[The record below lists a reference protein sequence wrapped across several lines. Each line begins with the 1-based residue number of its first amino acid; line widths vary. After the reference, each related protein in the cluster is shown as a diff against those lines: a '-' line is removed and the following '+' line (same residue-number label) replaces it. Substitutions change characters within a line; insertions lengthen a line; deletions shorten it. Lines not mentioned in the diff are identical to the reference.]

1 MSKDLLVAESA
12 YKSILDTIGSSDP
25 ELGGILGTT
34 EGRTCCEHF
43 ILDEIDRRWFHMY
56 RPNVD
61 YLNACLRRWDEHD
74 IELTAFVHS
83 HASIHPTLSTA
94 DLEFGKAL
102 AKQLDTQ
109 TVYMVLVVM
118 YLDKLQEIKA
128 YRINADGGMEECS
141 LLITPDS

>member
-1 MSKDLLVAESA
+1 MSKDLLVAEST
-12 YKSILDTIGSSDP
+12 YKNILDTIGSSDP
-25 ELGGILGTT
+25 ELGGMLGTT
-34 EGRTCCEHF
+34 KGRACCEHF

-61 YLNACLRRWDEHD
+61 YLNACLRRWDERD

-102 AKQLDTQ
+102 AKQLNTQ
-109 TVYMVLVVM
+109 TIYMVLVVM
-118 YLDKLQEIKA
+118 YLDKLQEIKV
-128 YRINADGGMEECS
+128 YRIDAGGTVEECS